1 MCGVLTSWPAHL
13 SIRYPFHVC
22 KNLILNSEMQI
33 ISTTLITTYTQS
45 FERVLLVERK
55 GCERMLLKANDET
68 VKANKHISNTQV
80 LYHAIACHG
89 VNPSP
94 FAYLNLSSTFY
105 LQPQCPFSEIL
116 PIALRRTYSPVFHH
130 WKLYQ
135 DVLFRLKVVS

>member
-1 MCGVLTSWPAHL
+1 MCGVLTSWPTHL

-55 GCERMLLKANDET
+55 GCERMLLKANDKT
-68 VKANKHISNTQV
+68 VKANKHINNTQV
-80 LYHAIACHG
+80 LYYAIACHC
-89 VNPSP
+89 VNPSHLP
-94 FAYLNLSSTFY
+94 TRIFHQPFY
-105 LQPQCPFSEIL
+105 LQSQCPFSEIL

-130 WKLYQ
+130 WKL
-135 DVLFRLKVVS
+135 